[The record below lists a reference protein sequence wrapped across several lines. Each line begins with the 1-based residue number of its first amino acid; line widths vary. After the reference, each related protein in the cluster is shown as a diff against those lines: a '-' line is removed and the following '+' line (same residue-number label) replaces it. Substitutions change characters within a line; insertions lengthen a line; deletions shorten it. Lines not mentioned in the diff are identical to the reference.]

1 MFSQYF
7 PGVSFEFDNGLDQ
20 AWVLLQHKVRLAFLE
35 GFLYEV
41 ARVVE
46 SWCANVAASAFE
58 TVRLGL
64 HLIPVLRLNS
74 YSDGF
79 HIWV

>member
-1 MFSQYF
+1 MFSEYF

-35 GFLYEV
+35 GFLNEV

-46 SWCANVAASAFE
+46 S
-58 TVRLGL
+58 
-64 HLIPVLRLNS
+64 
-74 YSDGF
+74 
-79 HIWV
+79 